1 MFETQPG
8 DAREG
13 IGGEGSQLGGKRVDS
28 RAVGAYWDELSS
40 LLLHLALSAAGSKKK
55 KSQAPAVTDVDR
67 AVLDLKVQKRRLRD
81 YQRRVEAAAAAAG
94 SRARQLVALKQRE
107 RALVELRKKK
117 YMDQALARIDQQALR
132 LEETLLSVQEAVA
145 TAAVVERLKQG
156 SAALKELQRQIR
168 IEDVE
173 RLMDDAAAAADTLA
187 DVNALLL
194 EGLSAGDEQ
203 AAESELEAIESEL
216 LGAALPSL
224 PTAQLRM
231 PLPAPPL
238 QLPSVPS
245 SSAAAAPSHRA
256 AEAAAAA
263 LRANAGDGVLTA
275 TEPMLA

>member
-1 MFETQPG
+1 LFETQPG

-81 YQRRVEAAAAAAG
+81 YQRRVEAAAAAG